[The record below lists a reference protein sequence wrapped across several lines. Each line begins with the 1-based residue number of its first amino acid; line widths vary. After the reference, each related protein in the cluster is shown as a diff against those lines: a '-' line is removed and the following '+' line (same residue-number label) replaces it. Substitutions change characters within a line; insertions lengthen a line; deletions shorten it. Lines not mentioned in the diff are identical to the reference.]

1 MASNTKMK
9 VGPKDP
15 PKNGLKPGE
24 KAEPSTHRP
33 FSIQGGIKP
42 GSIQKMTPSDTVSG
56 SFSKPGKRIDLSRSM
71 KAIQGGSNVYQPEY
85 IKLAPSKTVPK
96 VTTNTTPTVTPP
108 KVEPKKVEA
117 APKERVAY
125 RSQTNIDENGKKT
138 YKNVVYSKYV
148 TGKGWVLTNVPLVV
162 DKRKKQ

>member
-24 KAEPSTHRP
+24 KVVPSSYKP
-33 FSIQGGIKP
+33 LQYQNVDKNSIT
-42 GSIQKMTPSDTVSG
+42 KMTPADTAAY
-56 SFSKPGKRIDLSRSM
+56 SKAGHRVDLSRSM
-71 KAIQGGSNVYQPEY
+71 KATQGGGPVYQAEY
-85 IKLAPSKTVPK
+85 IKLAPSKVVPK
-96 VTTNTTPTVTPP
+96 VTTNTTPPVTPP
-108 KVEPKKVEA
+108 KVEPKKVEVE
-117 APKERVAY
+117 PKERVAY

-148 TGKGWVLTNVPLVV
+148 SGKGWVLTNVPLVV

>member
-1 MASNTKMK
+1 
-9 VGPKDP
+9 
-15 PKNGLKPGE
+15 
-24 KAEPSTHRP
+24 
-33 FSIQGGIKP
+33 
-42 GSIQKMTPSDTVSG
+42 
-56 SFSKPGKRIDLSRSM
+56 M
-71 KAIQGGSNVYQPEY
+71 KAIQGGGNVYQPEY
-85 IKLAPSKTVPK
+85 IKLAPSKVVPK

>member
-24 KAEPSTHRP
+24 KRIPSSYKP
-33 FSIQGGIKP
+33 LSEQGGIDA
-42 GSIQKMTPSDTVSG
+42 GSIRKATASDTIGQSR
-56 SFSKPGKRIDLSRSM
+56 PGQRIDLSRSM
-71 KAIQGGSNVYQPEY
+71 VATKSGDKYTQFEY
-85 IKLAPSKTVPK
+85 IKLAPPKTVPK
-96 VTTNTTPTVTPP
+96 VAAKTTPTVTPP

>member
-24 KAEPSTHRP
+24 KAVPSSYKP
-33 FSIQGGIKP
+33 FQYQNVDKNSIT
-42 GSIQKMTPSDTVSG
+42 KMTPADTAAY
-56 SFSKPGKRIDLSRSM
+56 SKPGHRVDLSRSM
-71 KAIQGGSNVYQPEY
+71 KATQGGRSVYQAEY
-85 IKLAPSKTVPK
+85 IKLAPSSKVVPK
-96 VTTNTTPTVTPP
+96 VTTNTTPTVTPS